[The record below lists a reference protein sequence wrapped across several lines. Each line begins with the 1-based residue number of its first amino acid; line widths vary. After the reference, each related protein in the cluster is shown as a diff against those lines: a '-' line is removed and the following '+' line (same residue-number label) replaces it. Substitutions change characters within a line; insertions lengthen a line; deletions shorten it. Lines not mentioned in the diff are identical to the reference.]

1 MGRSDELRLIAR
13 VARMYYGE
21 NLTQSAIARQLSLSQ
36 ASVSRLL
43 KRAHDEEIVHISIDV
58 PRGTFPDL
66 EDRLRERY
74 GIDEAIVADCDEDR
88 EEAILSSIGEAAAHF
103 LESTL
108 KDGEVVGISS
118 WSQTLLR
125 MVDNIH
131 PMKRVAA
138 SKVVQTLGGMGN
150 PGVEIHATQLTTR
163 LARLTQAEPILLSA
177 PGVAASTA
185 GRLVLVG
192 DPFVRSALEE
202 FRNITLALLGIG
214 AVQPSEVLARSGNVF
229 THEELEGLAR
239 RGAVGDISLRFFDAQ
254 GHAVVAPLDE
264 RVIGMTLD
272 EIKAIPRVVGL
283 AGGSRKVD
291 AIRGALLG
299 RYVDVLITD
308 RFTAAKLVG

>member
-21 NLTQSAIARQLSLSQ
+21 SLTQSAIARQLSLSQ

-43 KRAHDEEIVHISIDV
+43 KRAHDEQIVHISIDV

-66 EDRLRERY
+66 EDQLRERY
-74 GIDEAIVADCDEDR
+74 GLDEAIVADCAEDR
-88 EEAILSSIGEAAAHF
+88 EEPILSSIGDAAAHF

-108 KDGEVVGISS
+108 KDGEVIGISS
-118 WSQTLLR
+118 WSKTLLR

-163 LARLTQAEPILLSA
+163 LARLAQAEPVLLSA

-192 DPFVRSALEE
+192 DPYVRSALDE

-229 THEELEGLAR
+229 THEELESLAR
-239 RGAVGDISLRFFDAQ
+239 RGAVGDISLRFFDAA
-254 GHAVVAPLDE
+254 GRAVAAPLDE

-283 AGGSRKVD
+283 AGGDRKVE

-299 RYVDVLITD
+299 DYIDVLITD
-308 RFTAAKLVG
+308 RFTAAKLVS

>member
-21 NLTQSAIARQLSLSQ
+21 SLTQSAIARQLSLSQ

-43 KRAHDEEIVHISIDV
+43 KRAHDEQIVHISIDV

-74 GIDEAIVADCDEDR
+74 GLDEAIVADCDEDR
-88 EEAILSSIGEAAAHF
+88 EEPILSSIGEAAAHF

-108 KDGEVVGISS
+108 KDGDVIGISS

-150 PGVEIHATQLTTR
+150 PGVEIHATQLTMR

-192 DPFVRSALEE
+192 DPFVRSALDE

-254 GHAVVAPLDE
+254 GRAVVAPLDE

-291 AIRGALLG
+291 AIRGVLLG
-299 RYVDVLITD
+299 HYVDVLITD
-308 RFTAAKLVG
+308 RFTAAKLVV

>member
-43 KRAHDEEIVHISIDV
+43 KRALVEHIVHISIDV

-66 EDRLRERY
+66 EDRLRQKF
-74 GIDEAIVADCDEDR
+74 GLAEAIVADCAEDR
-88 EEAILSSIGEAAAHF
+88 EEPILSSIGDAAAHF

-108 KDGEVVGISS
+108 KDGEVIGISS

-125 MVDNIH
+125 MVDKTH

-163 LARLTQAEPILLSA
+163 LARLTQAEPILLPA

-185 GRLVLVG
+185 GRLVLLG
-192 DPFVRSALEE
+192 DPYVRSAMDE

-229 THEELEGLAR
+229 THDELEAVSR
-239 RGAVGDISLRFFDAQ
+239 RGAVGDISLRFFDAE
-254 GHAVVAPLDE
+254 GRAVEAPLDE

-272 EIKAIPRVVGL
+272 QIKSIPRVVAL
-283 AGGSRKVD
+283 AGGERKVA

-299 RYVDVLITD
+299 GLLHVLITD
-308 RFTAAKLVG
+308 RFTAAKLLA

>member
-254 GHAVVAPLDE
+254 GRAVVAPLDE